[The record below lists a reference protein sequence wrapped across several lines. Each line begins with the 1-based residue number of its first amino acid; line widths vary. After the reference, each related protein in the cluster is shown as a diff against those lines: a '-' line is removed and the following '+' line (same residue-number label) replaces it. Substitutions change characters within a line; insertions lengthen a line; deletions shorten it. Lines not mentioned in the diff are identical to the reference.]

1 MRGPVPATP
10 DPPDSEPPIVADRPI
25 VLVVD
30 DVEATCRSYRRFLGP
45 DFDARLET
53 SAEAATARIRR
64 DRHDALLVDLR
75 LVEKDIADRSGLDVI
90 RAFRGRGERGPVL
103 LVTGI
108 DLGKLDVGREIIQ
121 VLDGLDAQ
129 FATKGE
135 SLPTIRGW
143 ASRVRAHALVAR
155 LDRADPARANPET
168 LDERRERAVRAFC
181 REKGLAARYVG
192 VIACRLQ
199 HKCTA
204 TIAREL
210 GITKGTVNAYEAQI
224 REHLGVDDLG
234 PVFVLLLA
242 RIASP

>member
-135 SLPTIRGW
+135 SLPTLLGW
-143 ASRVRAHALVAR
+143 ASRVRAHALVSR
-155 LDRADPARANPET
+155 LDGAGPASAIPRPSTTAASAWCARSAGRRGWPRGTSASLRADSSTSVRPRSRGSSAS
-168 LDERRERAVRAFC
+168 RR
-181 REKGLAARYVG
+181 
-192 VIACRLQ
+192 
-199 HKCTA
+199 
-204 TIAREL
+204 
-210 GITKGTVNAYEAQI
+210 
-224 REHLGVDDLG
+224 G
-234 PVFVLLLA
+234 P
-242 RIASP
+242 